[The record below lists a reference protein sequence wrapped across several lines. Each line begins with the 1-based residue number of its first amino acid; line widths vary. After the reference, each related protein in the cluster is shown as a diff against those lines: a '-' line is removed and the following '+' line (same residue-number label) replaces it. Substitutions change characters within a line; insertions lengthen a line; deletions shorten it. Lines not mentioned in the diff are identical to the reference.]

1 MKLFLSYP
9 SEERDT
15 ADRLRL
21 ALEAE
26 GHEVFQDRS
35 DLRSGESFHEPLRAA
50 MLAADL
56 LVFLV
61 TPASVAQG
69 SYCRT
74 ELAVAQQR
82 WRRPSGH
89 VLPVMVKDVPIAALP
104 AYLQAVTLLRPEG
117 DLVAETVLAVAQWA
131 ERAGG
136 WRRWWPLGG
145 SGQGGGGTATALRG
159 GAALLAVAG
168 LVGLGWRW
176 QLDRTATRETART
189 VAEAQRLAKLCEGGS
204 FAPAWQAL
212 SALPE
217 PPRQVQAWREAR
229 EGCAMVWLRHAR
241 IGSSAGQTFAQ
252 FVAPL
257 KAVLTAG
264 MAAGAQGQRAAD
276 LRAHLGWATFLE
288 WREGAATEDPLA
300 SYPQA
305 LRADAAN
312 VYALAMW
319 GHNLLF
325 MGREVADAR
334 ARLDRAIAAPRDRAF
349 ARELA
354 LSQAITREDLQG
366 WALQIADGM
375 RVDGTPMPEAA
386 ARRLWSHLFARS
398 YREADAR
405 HWLEALP
412 ARDLLATF
420 EWLFPAAQVRDDQRD
435 LWSFTQAL
443 LRLRAG
449 QRSEALAQL
458 LELQQRLQVARA
470 SGPLADAVQRLL
482 SAARA
487 TAAPDRRM

>member
-1 MKLFLSYP
+1 MRLFLSYP

-50 MLAADL
+50 MQAADL

-61 TPASVAQG
+61 TPASVAAG
-69 SYCRT
+69 SYCRS

-89 VLPVMVKDVPIAALP
+89 VLPVMLKDVPIAALP

-117 DLVAETVLAVAQWA
+117 DLVAETVQAVAQLA

-145 SGQGGGGTATALRG
+145 SGPGGGGTGAALRG

-168 LVGLGWRW
+168 LAGLGWRW
-176 QLDRTATRETART
+176 QVDRSAEQEAART
-189 VAEAQRLAKLCEGGS
+189 VAEAQRLAKLCKGGS

-217 PPRQVQAWREAR
+217 PPRQVDAWREAR

-241 IGSSAGQTFAQ
+241 ISSSAGQSFAQ

-257 KAVLTAG
+257 KAELTAG
-264 MAAGAQGQRAAD
+264 LAAGAQGRRAAD
-276 LRAHLGWATFLE
+276 LLAHLGRATFLE
-288 WREGAATEDPLA
+288 WREGATAEDPLA
-300 SYPQA
+300 HYPQA
-305 LRADAAN
+305 LQADAAN
-312 VYALAMW
+312 VYGLAMW

-325 MGREVADAR
+325 MGREVAGAK
-334 ARLDRAIAAPRDRAF
+334 ARLDQAIAGSRDRAF

-354 LSQAITREDLQG
+354 LSQAINRDDLQG
-366 WALQIADGM
+366 WALQIANGM
-375 RVDGTPMPEAA
+375 RLEGTPMPPEW
-386 ARRLWSHLFARS
+386 ARRFWSHLFARS
-398 YREADAR
+398 FRESDAR
-405 HWLEALP
+405 NWLESLP
-412 ARDLLATF
+412 AHELLATF
-420 EWLFPAAQVRDDQRD
+420 EWLFPQKEVREDQRD
-435 LWSFTQAL
+435 LWDFAQAL
-443 LRLRAG
+443 LR
-449 QRSEALAQL
+449 QRTGHREEARVQL
-458 LELQQRLQVARA
+458 QELQRRLQATRA
-470 SGPLADAVQRLL
+470 TGSLADAVQRLL
-482 SAARA
+482 K
-487 TAAPDRRM
+487 